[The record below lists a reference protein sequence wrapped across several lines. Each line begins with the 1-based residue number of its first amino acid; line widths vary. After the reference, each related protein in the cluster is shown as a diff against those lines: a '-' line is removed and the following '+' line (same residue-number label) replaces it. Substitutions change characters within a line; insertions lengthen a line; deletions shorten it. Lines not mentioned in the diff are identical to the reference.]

1 MQDMM
6 KSMGME
12 IDDEMVNEDDEMK
25 KIMKELGVKE
35 NDEIQDDDAI
45 LAELDMAE

>member
-6 KSMGME
+6 KGMGME
-12 IDDEMVNEDDEMK
+12 YGDETVNEDDEMK

-35 NDEIQDDDAI
+35 NH
-45 LAELDMAE
+45 AE